1 MKEKKVVLFVLL
13 GIILSLVGIGGASY
27 SLYKSSP
34 RGRTSGAIANWNFT
48 VNNSKDTF
56 SIDLAKNANNV
67 NNGKLA
73 PGSYG
78 SFDIKLDA
86 SSTDVDVN
94 YKITFNNLKGK
105 PDNLNF
111 YLDSAYTRKI
121 ELDKDAISDVIKF
134 GDNMVKNVTIYWK
147 WDYNGSADDNMYQN
161 SILSFDIVVVGSQIN

>member
-1 MKEKKVVLFVLL
+1 MKEKNIVLFVILGMLL
-13 GIILSLVGIGGASY
+13 CLFGIAGASY

-34 RGRTSGAIANWNFT
+34 RGKTMGAIANWNFT
-48 VNNSKDTF
+48 VNGSSSTF
-56 SIDLAKNANNV
+56 AINLATNASNIQD
-67 NNGKLA
+67 GKIM

-78 SFDIKLDA
+78 SFDIRLDA
-86 SSTDVDVN
+86 TGTDTDVN

-121 ELDKDAISDVIKF
+121 ELDKDTISDVIKF